1 LYYKGEGI
9 TAGKLSKDKAAE
21 LQALLDEALSL
32 YKEGNCYEAV
42 RNRDPVVYHLP
53 HPAVIGILVK

>member
-32 YKEGNCYEAV
+32 YKEGDCYEAV
-42 RNRDPVVYHLP
+42 RKMIAFYRELSHS
-53 HPAVIGILVK
+53 